1 MQCKSVNYDSI
12 APTYDQRYTIN
23 PLPGIAATLESL
35 VGPYRR
41 ARILEVGCGTGRWL
55 TELQPI
61 APQTYGLDLSPG
73 MLGHAR
79 DQQTSLKLLC
89 GHARQLPFSDASFH
103 LVFCVH
109 ALHHFDHPRSFIS
122 EARRLLAPG
131 GTLAIIGMDPHAGR
145 DEWYVYQY
153 FTGTYEMDLAR
164 FPAGETILAW
174 MRAAGFDG
182 VEQRLAEH
190 ILQPRVGRDV
200 LQSHFLQKHGTSQ
213 LTLLTDEAYA
223 AGLGR
228 IEAALTKAEAA
239 AERLVFP
246 VDICL
251 MLFTGQVPFI

>member
-1 MQCKSVNYDSI
+1 MLCESVNYDSI
-12 APTYDQRYTIN
+12 ASTYNRRYTIN

-35 VGPYRR
+35 VGLYRQ
-41 ARILEVGCGTGRWL
+41 ARILEVGCGTGRWP

-61 APQTYGLDLSPG
+61 APQMYGLDLSPG
-73 MLGHAR
+73 MLGQAR
-79 DQQTSLKLLC
+79 DQQANLKLLC
-89 GHARQLPFSDASFH
+89 GHACQLPFPDASFH
-103 LVFCVH
+103 LVFCVN

-122 EARRLLAPG
+122 EACRLLTPG

-153 FTGTYEMDLAR
+153 FMGTYEMDLAR
-164 FPAGETILAW
+164 FPAGDTILAW

-182 VEQRLAEH
+182 VVQRLAEH
-190 ILQPRVGRDV
+190 ILQPQVGRDV

-228 IEAALTKAEAA
+228 IEAALNKAEAA

-246 VDICL
+246 VDISL
-251 MLFTGQVPFI
+251 MLFTGRVPFI